1 MGTVRCLKAR
11 TRKRI
16 CIHSHAHPRTHTRT
30 HTQTH
35 KHTPSSPA
43 EVGQSLF
50 KFRFPFCKLP
60 QKKSSHGK
68 KVETAHSESSLAT
81 TQQFPLS
88 LDTTNIGKCSTH
100 GAVSTDTKNTA
111 QCSGFGMILTT
122 GEGSFRTRSARR
134 RTRTAHSSIDTGC
147 FRFILLRSIGQRKQN
162 FGCVSQDHV
171 PDEGEVPGGSGQTR
185 RDRGRGA
192 R

>member
-1 MGTVRCLKAR
+1 M
-11 TRKRI
+11 
-16 CIHSHAHPRTHTRT
+16 
-30 HTQTH
+30 
-35 KHTPSSPA
+35 
-43 EVGQSLF
+43 
-50 KFRFPFCKLP
+50 
-60 QKKSSHGK
+60 SHGK
-68 KVETAHSESSLAT
+68 NVETTHFEGALAT
-81 TQQFPLS
+81 TQHFPVS
-88 LDTTNIGKCSTH
+88 LDTTNIGKCSTR

-111 QCSGFGMILTT
+111 QCSGFGVILTT

-185 RDRGRGA
+185 RDRGRGGGGLDNKRVRFNTPDEKNGA